1 MFGAVGAAVARRID
15 VSYARRPQFAF
26 PLLALCVLGF
36 YALLRAPVLN
46 SENYLDPWI
55 YTAAFTNF
63 GAMYRLFGSTYY
75 VSRLPWLIPGIA
87 VHSIFPPL
95 VGFFVLHV
103 LFYVAASGFA
113 YLLFRHF
120 YGRTVALAACAA
132 LMLSPLF
139 YDSYSN
145 DYPDGAVLTY
155 LFGAAY
161 FGLTAASSPRRTLRL
176 VLAGFFAAAAVGT
189 NLFSVVVVGGLAIV
203 FLAVT
208 SGQAGWVARLA
219 RDSAAALAGGVAL
232 LCLCGTFSEAYG
244 GPFLFFMPQW
254 RFARSVDTSAWKLHG
269 YGWLRHESQLLV
281 PLIALAFFAAALI
294 ARRAQ
299 LRYRL
304 SEPRVRLVLG
314 SGLMLLYFV
323 SVIAIWEFAFTGDFL
338 ELEYYFTL
346 FNIPV
351 ALAMAGTL
359 QLLGLEKRPAFPVA
373 AAVVMSGL
381 PLLLVYGIRAAPT
394 GSAGARVTV
403 VLLTA
408 VAIVFAFL
416 ALFARRRPRVGAAV
430 AAAAGLTLVF
440 LPNFAAA
447 SGGRTAI
454 VFQNGGETF
463 AQRRATLTMALQ
475 LIDFVRGHGLQRTV
489 PNFWYDDR
497 GVPVLDAVQSTYLW
511 GTTSIGRQ
519 MPKTDASLR
528 ETLKSRR
535 PESLILLASSPAGA
549 AAGAAAIRRL
559 SYHLKP
565 VATSELHAG
574 HWRFGVYAFRVAE
587 FYGGDAFSRYYG
599 SLDAE
604 LEQPPARVA
613 ARWRFAH
620 GAPSGWEVTPSLR
633 SRPIAGGTRFVTST
647 TQGEYELIAPRRTLS
662 AGTYALYLRGRV
674 ARGGIDFGFLDA
686 GTGQWLS
693 QATYWFRQRLA
704 RGWMV
709 VHLSL
714 AHPTDVQVV
723 LSNWVPPDSS
733 STWDLHEVRLARIG
747 P

>member
-1 MFGAVGAAVARRID
+1 MFGAAGAAVARRID
-15 VSYARRPQFAF
+15 VGHGRRRRLAF

-36 YALLRAPVLN
+36 YALLRSPVLN
-46 SENYLDPWI
+46 SQNYLDPWI

-75 VSRLPWLIPGIA
+75 LSRLPWLIPGIT

-95 VGFFVLHV
+95 VAFFVLHIV
-103 LFYVAASGFA
+103 FYVAASGFA

-120 YGRTVALAACAA
+120 YGRGIALAACAA
-132 LMLSPLF
+132 LMLSPLY

-155 LFGAAY
+155 LLGAAY
-161 FGLTAASSPRRTLRL
+161 FGLTAASSSRRTLRL

-189 NLFSVVVVGGLAIV
+189 NLFSIVVVVGLVIV
-203 FLAVT
+203 FLVTASGSSGWAV
-208 SGQAGWVARLA
+208 RLA
-219 RDSAAALAGGVAL
+219 RDSLAAGAGGLVL
-232 LCLCGTFSEAYG
+232 LCLCGAFSEAYG

-254 RFARSVDTSAWKLHG
+254 RFARSVDTSNWKIHG
-269 YGWLRHESQLLV
+269 YAWLRHESQLLV
-281 PLIALAFFAAALI
+281 PLIVLAFFAAALI
-294 ARRAQ
+294 VRRRE
-299 LRYRL
+299 LRHRL
-304 SEPRVRLVLG
+304 SEPRVRLALG
-314 SGLMLLYFV
+314 SGLMLLYLV
-323 SVIAIWEFAFTGDFL
+323 AVIAVWEFAFTGDFL

-351 ALAMAGTL
+351 ALATAGSL
-359 QLLGLEKRPAFPVA
+359 HLLGLERRPTLPAT
-373 AAVVMSGL
+373 AAVVTSGL

-394 GSAGARVTV
+394 GGAGARVTV
-403 VLLTA
+403 VLIGA
-408 VAIVFAFL
+408 VAVALAFL
-416 ALFARRRPRVGAAV
+416 ALFAHRRPRLGAAV
-430 AAAAGLTLVF
+430 AATAGLALVF

-447 SGGRTAI
+447 SGGQTAI

-463 AQRRATLTMALQ
+463 AERRATLTMALQ
-475 LIDFVRGHGLQRTV
+475 LIDFVRGHGLQQTV

-511 GTTSIGRQ
+511 GTTSIGRE
-519 MPKTDASLR
+519 MPKTDPLVRS
-528 ETLKSRR
+528 TLKDRR
-535 PESLILLASSPAGA
+535 PESLILLASSPERA
-549 AAGAAAIRRL
+549 AAGVAAIRRL
-559 SYHLKP
+559 DYHLKP
-565 VATSELHAG
+565 LARSELHAG
-574 HWRFGVYAFRVAE
+574 EWRFGVYAYRVVE

-613 ARWRFAH
+613 ARWSFVS
-620 GAPSGWEVTPSLR
+620 GAPPGWDVTPSVQ
-633 SRPIAGGTRFVTST
+633 SRPISGGSRFVTST
-647 TQGEYELIAPRRTLS
+647 TQGEYELIAPRFTLE
-662 AGTYALYLRGRV
+662 AGRYALYLRGRV
-674 ARGGIDFGFLDA
+674 VRGGIDFGFLDA
-686 GTGQWLS
+686 DSGQWAAQS
-693 QATYWFRQRLA
+693 TYWFRQRLA

-714 AHPTDVQVV
+714 AHRTDVQVV

-733 STWDLHEVRLARIG
+733 STWDLREARLARLG